1 MVLNECLT
9 SSNNDLVISLPYAWG
24 TGTGLPMHKPAT
36 ETALVARVLCQCIWD
51 AGVPRQ
57 AVQLV
62 VCDGPDASR
71 YLLSSP
77 QVAACVFTGGTDTAK
92 RILAARPELHLLAE
106 TGGKNATIVSSL
118 SDRDLAIKN
127 ILHSA
132 FSHAGQKC
140 R

>member
-1 MVLNECLT
+1 
-9 SSNNDLVISLPYAWG
+9 
-24 TGTGLPMHKPAT
+24 
-36 ETALVARVLCQCIWD
+36 LCQCIWD